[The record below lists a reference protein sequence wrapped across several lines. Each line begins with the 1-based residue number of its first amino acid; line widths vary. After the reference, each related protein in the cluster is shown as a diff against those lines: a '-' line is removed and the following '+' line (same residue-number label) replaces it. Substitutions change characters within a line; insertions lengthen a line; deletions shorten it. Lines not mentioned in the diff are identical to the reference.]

1 VTHARALTMSNIFTL
16 PASRWL
22 FSLMVCTMTASA
34 QQPPTPARLAFEP
47 ATAAFVEEIGR
58 QPPTE
63 GLTLEQL
70 REGYR
75 QTVIKNSVPAD
86 LSVAVRNDTVA
97 GPAGAV
103 PVRLYTPQ
111 TAVGKI
117 SGLLLYVHGGGFA
130 VGDLDS
136 HDRLLRLIASELGH
150 RVLALEYR
158 RAPENP
164 YPAALDDVVA
174 VYRWVQAQARSLQ
187 VDPQRLALGGES
199 AGGTHATAA
208 AMAVR
213 DRQLSPLR
221 ALWVMVPALDAQT
234 RGASYTTFATGAG
247 RTATEFAY
255 LWSLYVPDA
264 AQRGLPG
271 PSPLYA
277 SAAGLPK
284 TFVYTAEFDPARD
297 DGESFANKVEAAGG
311 QVTRLRHK
319 GLVHQFPEITGLSP
333 ASRQAV
339 VDAARALAEQLR

>member
-1 VTHARALTMSNIFTL
+1 MTHAPVVTMSHLFTL
-16 PASRWL
+16 SASAWL
-22 FSLMVCTMTASA
+22 CTLAIAGAPASA
-34 QQPPTPARLAFEP
+34 QPPPTPTPARLAFEP
-47 ATAAFVEEIGR
+47 ATAAFVEEVGR

-75 QTVIKNSVPAD
+75 QTVIRNSVPAD
-86 LSVAVRNDTVA
+86 MRVAVRNDTVA
-97 GPAGAV
+97 GLAGAV

-111 TAVGKI
+111 AAVGRT
-117 SGLLLYVHGGGFA
+117 SGLLLYVYGGGFA

-150 RVLALEYR
+150 RVLAL
-158 RAPENP
+158 
-164 YPAALDDVVA
+164 
-174 VYRWVQAQARSLQ
+174 
-187 VDPQRLALGGES
+187 GGES

-213 DRQLSPLR
+213 DRQLGPLK
-221 ALWVMVPALDAQT
+221 ALWLLVPALDAQT
-234 RGASYTTFATGAG
+234 RGTSYTTFATGAG

-255 LWSLYVPDA
+255 LWSLYVPDV

-297 DGESFANKVEAAGG
+297 DGESFAKKLEAAGG
-311 QVTRLRHK
+311 QVTLQRQK

-339 VDAARALAEQLR
+339 VDAARALAGQLR

>member
-1 VTHARALTMSNIFTL
+1 MNHVFAL
-16 PASRWL
+16 PATRWL
-22 FSLMVCTMTASA
+22 CTLAIASAPASA
-34 QQPPTPARLAFEP
+34 QQLPTPARMAFEP
-47 ATAAFVEEIGR
+47 ATAAFVEEVGR

-63 GLTLEQL
+63 GLSLEQL
-70 REGYR
+70 RDGYR

-86 LSVAVRNDTVA
+86 MSVAVRNDTVA
-97 GPAGAV
+97 GAAGAV
-103 PVRLYTPQ
+103 PVRLYTPRK
-111 TAVGKI
+111 AEGKT
-117 SGLLLYVHGGGFA
+117 SGLLIYVHGGGFA
-130 VGDLDS
+130 VGDLES

-150 RVLALEYR
+150 RVLALDYR

-164 YPAALDDVVA
+164 YPAALDDVLA

-213 DRQLSPLR
+213 DRQLGPLK
-221 ALWVMVPALDAQT
+221 ALWLFVPALDAQT

-247 RTATEFAY
+247 RTATEFSY

-297 DGESFANKVEAAGG
+297 DGESFANKVKAAGG
-311 QVTRLRHK
+311 QVTLKRQK

-339 VDAARALAEQLR
+339 VDAARELAGQL